1 MNDNLILILSII
13 VSTAVG
19 AYVGMLISKLKGKS
33 EKGALVER
41 EQQLTTTNAS
51 LKETIAA
58 LEKERDQ
65 FRDER
70 EGLNIELVQKNVEF
84 DTLLKKNEEQK
95 EEVAAL
101 QEKFSKEVHK
111 SSVFIGTRYNYGT
124 HMMKKQCEKTWPL

>member
-13 VSTAVG
+13 VATAVG
-19 AYVGMLISKLKGKS
+19 AYVGMLISQLKGKS

-95 EEVAAL
+95 E
-101 QEKFSKEVHK
+101 Q
-111 SSVFIGTRYNYGT
+111 SV
-124 HMMKKQCEKTWPL
+124 L